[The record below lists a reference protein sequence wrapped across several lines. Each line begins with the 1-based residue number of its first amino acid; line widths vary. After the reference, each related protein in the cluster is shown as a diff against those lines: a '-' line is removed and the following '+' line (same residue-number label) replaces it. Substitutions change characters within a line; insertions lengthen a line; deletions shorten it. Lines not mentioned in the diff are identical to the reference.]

1 MDHPPPPHY
10 SSKRYMKIDN
20 RTSMSS
26 IKNVIQVLYQLLS
39 IDSEDVGWIDIIG
52 LVQFMLLVLES
63 VDISIQFE
71 VEQSIKRQLFQGPDS
86 LQWEEKEE
94 WKEIRKG
101 ILDKFYNEPVIE
113 KGISEKVWL
122 EEKESLQNQLRS
134 CYEMIRKLMDV
145 MNQYEHMD
153 PILPDETK

>member
-10 SSKRYMKIDN
+10 ASKRYMKIDN
-20 RTSMSS
+20 RTSISS

-63 VDISIQFE
+63 FDINVQVD

-86 LQWEEKEE
+86 LQWDEKEE
-94 WKEIRKG
+94 WKVIKKSV
-101 ILDKFYNEPVIE
+101 LDKFYESRHE
-113 KGISEKVWL
+113 GISETVWL
-122 EEKESLQNQLRS
+122 EEKESLHQQLRS
-134 CYEMIRKLMDV
+134 CYDMIKRLMEV
-145 MNQYEHMD
+145 MDQYEHREH
-153 PILPDETK
+153 DETK